1 MNSDKLETRDKRKQ
15 AGTIKLSARLL
26 TVAGFVRQGSRIADV
41 GTDHGYI
48 PVYLAQTGRIA
59 SALAMDVR
67 SGPLER
73 AQAHVRDYEERER
86 ARRQDVWAVPIHL
99 RLSDG
104 LKELKPGEADTVII
118 AGMGG
123 ELIIKILDEG
133 RHVWDSVKHWILSP
147 QSEQYK
153 VRAYLE
159 MHEAMVKDEGK
170 YYTVMSVKRGF
181 MEYESQAHY
190 LYGKILIDKKDVIL
204 REYLGREMLR
214 IEKILVSL
222 QEKDGI
228 TDTETRAEA
237 RISRQKELSWIKE
250 AQDEMQ

>member
-1 MNSDKLETRDKRKQ
+1 MKYKNVVWDWNGTLLNDVKVGVNTLNDMLGRRGLPLLSVEDYKEKFGFPVIDFYDRVGFDMEKESFHELSVDFVETYDKY
-15 AGTIKLSARLL
+15 AGEVGLNEGVREVL
-26 TVAGFVRQGSRIADV
+26 AGIQ
-41 GTDHGYI
+41 
-48 PVYLAQTGRIA
+48 QTG
-59 SALAMDVR
+59 
-67 SGPLER
+67 
-73 AQAHVRDYEERER
+73 
-86 ARRQDVWAVPIHL
+86 
-99 RLSDG
+99 
-104 LKELKPGEADTVII
+104 
-118 AGMGG
+118 
-123 ELIIKILDEG
+123 
-133 RHVWDSVKHWILSP
+133 VKQYVLSP
-147 QSEQYK
+147 QSDLDK
-153 VRAYLE
+153 VRRYLAAHGFAIE
-159 MHEAMVKDEGK
+159 DEAMVKDEGK

-222 QEKDGI
+222 QAKDGI